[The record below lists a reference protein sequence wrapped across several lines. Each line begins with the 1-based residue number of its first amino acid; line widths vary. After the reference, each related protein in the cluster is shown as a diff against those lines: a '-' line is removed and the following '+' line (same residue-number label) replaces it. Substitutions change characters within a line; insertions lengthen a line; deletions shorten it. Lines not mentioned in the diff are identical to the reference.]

1 MSLDVDVENK
11 CFNNEHAFWPRLAHI
26 EHSYLHLVPRCT
38 FMRGD
43 YLAYSP
49 TSRDT
54 GTRKDRSHVRR
65 WAATETI
72 HMMINPSAM
81 RMQFAIA

>member
-1 MSLDVDVENK
+1 
-11 CFNNEHAFWPRLAHI
+11 
-26 EHSYLHLVPRCT
+26 
-38 FMRGD
+38 MRGH